1 MSRADSSQSVAG
13 QPVALPSAIPRH
25 QGVTPLPRAPCVPSW
40 GASVPGAGWGEAP
53 GVAPAA
59 EWSVAIL
66 WVRAT
71 SSFQV
76 FGTL

>member
-25 QGVTPLPRAPCVPSW
+25 QGATPLPRAPCVPSW
-40 GASVPGAGWGEAP
+40 GASVPGAGWDEAL
-53 GVAPAA
+53 GVAPAT